1 MAGQYDDLIAAAAAK
16 YGVDAALIAAII
28 QHESGG
34 DPNAMGD
41 GGLATGLMQMHMSA
55 ALDVGVAWKDLKGN
69 PALQIDAGTR
79 YLKRLIDQFQGNVPW
94 ALAAYNQGP
103 TVIGK
108 AKAYADAVLALKGG

>member
-1 MAGQYDDLIAAAAAK
+1 MAGPYDDLIAAAAAK
-16 YGVDAALIAAII
+16 HGVDPALIRAVI

-34 DPNAMGD
+34 DPTRLGD
-41 GGLATGLMQMHMSA
+41 GGLAVGLMQMHMSA

-69 PALQIDAGTR
+69 PALQIDAGTA
-79 YLKRLIDQFQGNVPW
+79 YLKKLIDQFQGNLPW
-94 ALAAYNQGP
+94 ALGAYNQGM